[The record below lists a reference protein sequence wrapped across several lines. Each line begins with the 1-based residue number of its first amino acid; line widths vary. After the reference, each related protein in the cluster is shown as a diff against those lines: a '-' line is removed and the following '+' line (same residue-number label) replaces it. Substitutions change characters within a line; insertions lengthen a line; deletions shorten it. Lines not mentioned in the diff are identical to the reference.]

1 MITCYEYN
9 VLYICPPLEI
19 FAQMF
24 YYTKD
29 IDVGG
34 GEEVQVDYH

>member
-1 MITCYEYN
+1 MYYTC
-9 VLYICPPLEI
+9 LPPEI

-34 GEEVQVDYH
+34 GEELQVDYL